1 MININSKIFIAGHKG
16 MLGSSILRK
25 FKKKGYKK
33 LITIDKK
40 TRSVLLSIKAK
51 EEHDEKEAL
60 DSYQSDS
67 SSKISGSTTLGELL
81 KEKMVKK

>member
-1 MININSKIFIAGHKG
+1 MSELSLERIDDARTAIKVDDEVEAKI
-16 MLGSSILRK
+16 
-25 FKKKGYKK
+25 
-33 LITIDKK
+33 ITIDKK
-40 TRSVLLSIKAK
+40 TRSVSLSVKAK

>member
-1 MININSKIFIAGHKG
+1 MDEARTAIKVDDEIETKI
-16 MLGSSILRK
+16 
-25 FKKKGYKK
+25 
-33 LITIDKK
+33 ITTYKK
-40 TRSVLLSIKAK
+40 TRSFLLSIKAT

-67 SSKISGSTTLGELL
+67 SSKTSGSTTLGELL